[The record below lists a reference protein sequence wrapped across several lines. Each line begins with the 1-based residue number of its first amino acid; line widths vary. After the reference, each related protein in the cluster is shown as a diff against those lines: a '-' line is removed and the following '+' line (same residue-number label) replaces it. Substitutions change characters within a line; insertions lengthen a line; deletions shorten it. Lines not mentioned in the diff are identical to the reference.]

1 MPDNILRTRIETI
14 GHRIS
19 VARLR
24 LLSCGF
30 CFDRPEE
37 VMPGPDPNAQSV
49 INQIESV
56 AGTLPQALKLF
67 WLRVGSVDFSG
78 RHPEWHG
85 CEYLD
90 QLMVF
95 SADLALE
102 ELNECVLDRE
112 ERTRA
117 NVSFSVPISPDI
129 FHKAN
134 VSGGPPYALAV
145 PAITEDP
152 PLLHAVP
159 TVSFL
164 AHIER
169 ALRYGGF
176 PGLAECPEH
185 TWPLSDLVRDD
196 G

>member
-1 MPDNILRTRIETI
+1 MPDAPLRTRIETI

-67 WLRVGSVDFSG
+67 WLGVGSVDFSG
-78 RHPEWHG
+78 RHPDWRG

-95 SADLALE
+95 PANVALE
-102 ELNECVLDRE
+102 ELNEYISDRE
-112 ERTRA
+112 ERTQA
-117 NVSFSVPISPDI
+117 KEPYSVPIAPDI

-134 VSGGPPYALAV
+134 VSGGLAYALAV
-145 PAITEDP
+145 PATAEDP
-152 PLLHAVP
+152 PLLYAAP
-159 TVSFL
+159 AVSFL
-164 AHIER
+164 AHIDR
-169 ALRYGGF
+169 ALQYGGF
-176 PGLAECPEH
+176 PGLADCSEH

-196 G
+196 V